1 MFDFVSDLHVDTYF
15 KSKKDCEKFIQKILP
30 EEPSEVLII
39 AGDISTRAGNTV
51 PSMFLMHI
59 AQFYKEVL
67 VVLGNHDYWTNTLD
81 TYKGSFDRV
90 SNLKNRFV
98 GTNVSFLDG
107 TTKTINGVT
116 YGGTVGWY
124 DGSYGVLEL
133 GLTES
138 YIDSIHKN
146 FSDYQHVDF
155 DYREFCRTQKE
166 ILKEL
171 VKVSDVVITHH
182 IPIWEKIPL
191 KYATDPYS
199 SFFHFDGYDLVRS
212 CKDKVWI
219 FGHTHDSYDYNF
231 EGCQMLCNPLGY
243 LHEKFLPSHFED
255 SKKFPVRIRTY

>member
-1 MFDFVSDLHVDTYF
+1 MFDFISDVHVDTYF

-39 AGDISTRAGNTV
+39 AGDISTRASNTV
-51 PSMFLMHI
+51 SSMFLMNISQH
-59 AQFYKEVL
+59 YKEVL
-67 VVLGNHDYWTNTLD
+67 VVLGNHDYWTNIDD
-81 TYKGSFDRV
+81 TYIDSFDRINNFK
-90 SNLKNRFV
+90 SRFV
-98 GTNVSFLDG
+98 GTNVTILDG

-133 GLTES
+133 GHTEAS
-138 YIDSIHKN
+138 IDNYYKN
-146 FSDYQHVDF
+146 FSDSHHVHFHYRDF
-155 DYREFCRTQKE
+155 CSNQKE

-171 VKVSDVVITHH
+171 VKVSDVIITHH
-182 IPIWEKIPL
+182 IPIWEKIPM
-191 KYATDPYS
+191 KYALDPYS

-219 FGHTHDSYDYNF
+219 YGHTHDPYDFNF

-243 LHEKFLPSHFED
+243 KSEHFIVD
-255 SKKFPVRIRTY
+255 HFKDLKKYPRRIRTY